1 MPEATAVMTPVAE
14 PAVATVVVPLA
25 HVPPVVA
32 SVKVIVEPAH
42 TALLVPIA
50 AGFTFTVNVCVAEQ
64 PVASL

>member
-1 MPEATAVMTPVAE
+1 MTPVAE

-32 SVKVIVEPAH
+32 SVKEMVDPAQ
-42 TALLVPIA
+42 TAVFAPIA
-50 AGFTFTVNVCVAEQ
+50 AGFAFTVNIWVAEQ